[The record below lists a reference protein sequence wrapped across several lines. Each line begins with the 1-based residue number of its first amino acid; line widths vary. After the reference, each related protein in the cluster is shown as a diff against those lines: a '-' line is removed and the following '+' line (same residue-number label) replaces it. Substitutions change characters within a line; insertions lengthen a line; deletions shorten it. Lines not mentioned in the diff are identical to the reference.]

1 MVGRPLVVKRG
12 SKGEAE
18 KPFWISYADLMA
30 ALMVLFL
37 VAMSVAMMAVT
48 NSVKDFAKKNE
59 TLEQT
64 AQEIARQKD
73 ALQVKTD
80 EAEQRN
86 EQLQTAMRDLQVA
99 TEKLKIFQK
108 TPEEIERDRLKAE
121 RENEISR
128 LLAEVAAAAKKHSG
142 VKVDRERRRSTSATG
157 RGSKSSALASPRNRL
172 SCLGRSYPRCS
183 RSRATSLAG
192 SGSSRSSSRDSRALK
207 AITYTT

>member
-1 MVGRPLVVKRG
+1 
-12 SKGEAE
+12 
-18 KPFWISYADLMA
+18 MA

-73 ALQVKTD
+73 ATPGQDRRSRATERAAPNGD
-80 EAEQRN
+80 AGPSSRHGEAE
-86 EQLQTAMRDLQVA
+86 D
-99 TEKLKIFQK
+99 FQK

-192 SGSSRSSSRDSRALK
+192 SGSSRSSSKDSRALK
-207 AITYTT
+207 AITYTTTSACNAASACSASCSPTVCG